1 MSQKDKTDSTRRDL
15 LKLAG
20 TAGLALTAGC
30 ISTIDGGDGNDS
42 DGSGGADTAAGT
54 EGGAGGDTATG
65 TAASTDGRTG
75 GGADNTTDADADADN
90 ATGEDT
96 ETGNGTGGDTGNE
109 SGDGSGGSGSYT
121 IGMVDSLTGS
131 LSAFG
136 QRNQRGKDL
145 ALAAVNEVGIGGRDL
160 EIIVEDSQSEAQS
173 GVSAAQ
179 KLVNQNGVPF
189 VIGAVGSGVSLAIY
203 ESVTQST
210 DVVQLSQNSTS
221 PELSE
226 FPDLLRMS
234 PTGRTQSSALAD
246 IIAEDG
252 YDSVAITWIN
262 NDYGQGIADAFTEA
276 WEGDVAYNQSH
287 DQGQSSYSSVVSG
300 MADAGADAWL
310 FVTYQPEMTSMAQEA
325 YSSGYEAQFYGAD
338 SVKGPDV
345 LENTPEGS
353 LADMKIVAPSAAV
366 DQENYKA
373 FAEAFESEYGES
385 PTAWSAYAYDCVV
398 TAALSIATADE
409 FSGAALADTV
419 RDVTRPEGEKVPSFA
434 AAMEALGEDG
444 SASDIDYQGVS
455 GSIDFDE
462 SGDPTAFLQIFTVE
476 DGEYVATGTV
486 EG

>member
-1 MSQKDKTDSTRRDL
+1 MSRKNRYDPKRRDL

-30 ISTIDGGDGNDS
+30 ISTTDGGDGNDS
-42 DGSGGADTAAGT
+42 NDSGGADTATET
-54 EGGAGGDTATG
+54 EGGAGGDTAT
-65 TAASTDGRTG
+65 AASTGEGSG
-75 GGADNTTDADADADN
+75 GDAGN

-96 ETGNGTGGDTGNE
+96 EAAGETDGSSGNE
-109 SGDGSGGSGSYT
+109 SDGGAGGSGPYT
-121 IGMVDSLTGS
+121 IGMVDSQTGS

-136 QRNQRGKDL
+136 QRNERGKDL

-203 ESVTQST
+203 ESVIQGT

-221 PELSE
+221 PDLSE
-226 FPDLLRMS
+226 FSGLLRMS
-234 PTGRTQSSALAD
+234 PTGRVQSSALAD

-262 NDYGQGIADAFTEA
+262 NDYGQGITDAFTSA

-310 FVTYQPEMTSMAQEA
+310 FITYQPEFTSMAQEA

-338 SVKGPDV
+338 SVKGSDV
-345 LENTPEGS
+345 IGNTPEGS
-353 LADMKIVAPSAAV
+353 LAGMKIVAPSAAV
-366 DQENYKA
+366 DQENYQA
-373 FAEAFESEYGES
+373 FAEDFESEYDAS
-385 PTAWSAYAYDCVV
+385 PTAWSAYAYDCVI
-398 TAALSIATADE
+398 TAALSIATAEE
-409 FSGAALADTV
+409 FTGAALSETV
-419 RDVTRPEGEKVPSFA
+419 RDVTRPEGEEALTFE
-434 AAMEALGEDG
+434 AAMNALGEDG

-455 GSIDFDE
+455 GPIDFDE
-462 SGDPTAFLQIFTVE
+462 NGDPVGFLQIFTVE
-476 DGEYVATGTV
+476 NHEYVATGTI

>member
-1 MSQKDKTDSTRRDL
+1 MSQKDKNDSTRRDL

-109 SGDGSGGSGSYT
+109 SGDGSGGSGSYA

-226 FPDLLRMS
+226 FP
-234 PTGRTQSSALAD
+234 
-246 IIAEDG
+246 
-252 YDSVAITWIN
+252 
-262 NDYGQGIADAFTEA
+262 
-276 WEGDVAYNQSH
+276 
-287 DQGQSSYSSVVSG
+287 
-300 MADAGADAWL
+300 
-310 FVTYQPEMTSMAQEA
+310 
-325 YSSGYEAQFYGAD
+325 
-338 SVKGPDV
+338 
-345 LENTPEGS
+345 
-353 LADMKIVAPSAAV
+353 
-366 DQENYKA
+366 
-373 FAEAFESEYGES
+373 
-385 PTAWSAYAYDCVV
+385 
-398 TAALSIATADE
+398 
-409 FSGAALADTV
+409 
-419 RDVTRPEGEKVPSFA
+419 
-434 AAMEALGEDG
+434 
-444 SASDIDYQGVS
+444 
-455 GSIDFDE
+455 
-462 SGDPTAFLQIFTVE
+462 
-476 DGEYVATGTV
+476 
-486 EG
+486 